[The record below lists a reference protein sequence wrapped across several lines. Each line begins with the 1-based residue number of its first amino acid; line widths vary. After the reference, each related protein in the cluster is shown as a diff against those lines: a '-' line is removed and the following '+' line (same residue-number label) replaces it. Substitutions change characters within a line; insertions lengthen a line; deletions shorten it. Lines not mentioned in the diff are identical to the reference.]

1 MLIDKFAYYAN
12 HPQDAQTDGY
22 IPRRQAANK
31 QNIAMVDEREIM
43 ILQVEMD
50 ADIMEG
56 E

>member
-1 MLIDKFAYYAN
+1 MLIILKTRKPMVISQEDK
-12 HPQDAQTDGY
+12 PQ
-22 IPRRQAANK
+22 INK
-31 QNIAMVDEREIM
+31 ILPTGPMVDEREIM